1 MRSSQQVPRNEGADP
16 RSGAAVLVHLS
27 EPLVS
32 ITAGQ
37 RMTAQEK
44 AAGML
49 PTPATAS
56 KTLYAPIIPIVQKP
70 GNTDSAAYIDLQER
84 FAKAGRKLTRL
95 HRLRD
100 GRVSYIVVRF
110 GESQYHGN
118 LHSVKT
124 HLIAI
129 EGGHG

>member
-1 MRSSQQVPRNEGADP
+1 
-16 RSGAAVLVHLS
+16 
-27 EPLVS
+27 
-32 ITAGQ
+32 
-37 RMTAQEK
+37 MTTKEK
-44 AAGML
+44 AAGVL

-56 KTLYAPIIPIVQKP
+56 KTNYTRILPPGQKP
-70 GNTDSAAYIDLQER
+70 GNTDSAAYLDLQER
-84 FAKAGRKLTRL
+84 FAKAGRKLSRI

-100 GRVSYIVVRF
+100 GRVSYIVARF